1 MNDNEYLDDLLN
13 KMAGNEIKKERDKQ
27 RLTLEQLSKKC
38 GVSKQNIYYYEI
50 GRNRIKIDKYIK
62 ICEALGLNYI
72 EILEKV
78 ALEYIKL
85 SK

>member
-1 MNDNEYLDDLLN
+1 MNNEYLDELLN
-13 KMAGNEIKKERDKQ
+13 KTAGFIIKKEREHQ
-27 RLTLEQLSKKC
+27 QLTLEDLSKKC

-50 GRNRIKIDKYIK
+50 GRNRIKVDKYIK
-62 ICEALGLNYI
+62 ICNALDLDVN
-72 EILEKV
+72 EILNKV

>member
-1 MNDNEYLDDLLN
+1 MKNSEYLDDLLN
-13 KMAGNEIKKERDKQ
+13 KNVGSEIKKEREKQ
-27 RLTLEQLSKKC
+27 NLTLDQLSKKS

-50 GRNRIKIDKYIK
+50 GRNRIKVDKFFK
-62 ICEALGLNYI
+62 ICEGLGINAI

>member
-1 MNDNEYLDDLLN
+1 MYNDEYLDELLN
-13 KMAGNEIKKERDKQ
+13 KTAGGIIKKERERQ
-27 RLTLEQLSKKC
+27 QLTLEQLSKKC

-50 GRNRIKIDKYIK
+50 GRNRIKVDKYIK
-62 ICEALGLNYI
+62 ICNALDLDVN
-72 EILEKV
+72 EILNMV

>member
-1 MNDNEYLDDLLN
+1 MNNNEYLDDILN
-13 KMAGNEIKKERDKQ
+13 KMAGSYIRKEREKQ
-27 RLTLEQLSKKC
+27 QLTLEQLAKKS

-50 GRNRIKIDKYIK
+50 GRNRIKIDKYYK
-62 ICEALGLNYI
+62 ICEALNLNVV

>member
-1 MNDNEYLDDLLN
+1 MNDSEYLDDLLN
-13 KMAGNEIKKERDKQ
+13 KMAGNEIRKAREKQ
-27 RLTLEQLSKKC
+27 NLTLEELSKKC

-50 GRNRIKIDKYIK
+50 GRNRIKLDKYIK
-62 ICEALGLNYI
+62 ICEALDI
-72 EILEKV
+72 SVVEILEKV

>member
-1 MNDNEYLDDLLN
+1 MKNSEYLDELLN
-13 KMAGNEIKKERDKQ
+13 KMAGAEIKKEREKQ
-27 RLTLEQLSKKC
+27 SLTLEQLAKKS

-50 GRNRIKIDKYIK
+50 GRNRIKIDKYIQ
-62 ICEALGLNYI
+62 ICEALGLSVV

>member
-1 MNDNEYLDDLLN
+1 MKNSEYLDDLLN
-13 KMAGNEIKKERDKQ
+13 KMAGNEIKKEREKQ
-27 RLTLEQLSKKC
+27 NLTLEQLAKKC
-38 GVSKQNIYYYEI
+38 NVSKQNIYYYEI
-50 GRNRIKIDKYIK
+50 GRNRIKVDKYIK
-62 ICEALGLNYI
+62 ICQALGIDYI